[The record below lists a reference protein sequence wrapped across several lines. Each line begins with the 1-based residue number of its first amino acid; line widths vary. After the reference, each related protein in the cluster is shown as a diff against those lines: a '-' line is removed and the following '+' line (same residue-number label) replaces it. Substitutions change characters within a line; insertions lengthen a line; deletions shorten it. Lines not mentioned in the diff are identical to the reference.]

1 MLPGMGSRMGYST
14 RWAWGHRVISGG
26 PGGYSRSMGF
36 KLGAAIGFAAGYL
49 VAANASDERR
59 RQVDDAIQRVR
70 DNPRVR
76 HVSEVVTRDA
86 KKIGDAVEERFAKTA
101 DSVVDTVAATVEP
114 ADTSTSSGSGK
125 TSKNASNSGSNQ

>member
-1 MLPGMGSRMGYST
+1 MR
-14 RWAWGHRVISGG
+14 
-26 PGGYSRSMGF
+26 F

-49 VAANASDERR
+49 VAVNASEERR

-86 KKIGDAVEERFAKTA
+86 KRIGDAVEDRFAKTA
-101 DSVVDTVAATVEP
+101 DNVVETVAATVEP
-114 ADTSTSSGSGK
+114 GSSAGSDVSTSSSGSDK
-125 TSKNASNSGSNQ
+125 TSKNASETGPNR

>member
-1 MLPGMGSRMGYST
+1 MR
-14 RWAWGHRVISGG
+14 
-26 PGGYSRSMGF
+26 F

-49 VAANASDERR
+49 VAAKASDERR

-86 KKIGDAVEERFAKTA
+86 KKIGDAVEDRFAKTA
-101 DSVVDTVAATVEP
+101 DNVVDTVAATVEP
-114 ADTSTSSGSGK
+114 GSSAGSDASTSSSGSGE
-125 TSKNASNSGSNQ
+125 TSKNAAKTTSNG

>member
-1 MLPGMGSRMGYST
+1 MR
-14 RWAWGHRVISGG
+14 
-26 PGGYSRSMGF
+26 F

-49 VAANASDERR
+49 VAAKASDERR

-86 KKIGDAVEERFAKTA
+86 KKIGDAVEDRFAKTA
-101 DSVVDTVAATVEP
+101 DNVVDTVAATVEP
-114 ADTSTSSGSGK
+114 GSSAGSDASTSSSGSGE
-125 TSKNASNSGSNQ
+125 TSKNAAKTTSNR